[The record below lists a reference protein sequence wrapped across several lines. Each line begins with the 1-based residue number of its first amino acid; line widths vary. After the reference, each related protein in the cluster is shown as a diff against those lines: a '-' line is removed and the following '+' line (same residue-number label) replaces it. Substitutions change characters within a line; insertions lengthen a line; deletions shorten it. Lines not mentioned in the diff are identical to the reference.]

1 MRKAILPV
9 VLLASLAVAQ
19 QPGSVN
25 LSFNATELGYG
36 AGHGPVM
43 NTLIALAVQAD
54 GGVLI
59 GGSIERDR
67 DVILQTIGGTVPT
80 VVRMQQVP

>member
-1 MRKAILPV
+1 
-9 VLLASLAVAQ
+9 
-19 QPGSVN
+19 
-25 LSFNATELGYG
+25 
-36 AGHGPVM
+36 
-43 NTLIALAVQAD
+43 LAVQAD

-80 VVRMQQVP
+80 EVRMLQVP